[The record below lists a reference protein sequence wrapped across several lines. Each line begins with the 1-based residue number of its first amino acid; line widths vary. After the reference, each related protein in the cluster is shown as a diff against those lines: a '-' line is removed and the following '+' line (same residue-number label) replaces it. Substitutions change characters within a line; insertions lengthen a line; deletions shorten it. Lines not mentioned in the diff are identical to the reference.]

1 MTTDVDADAIM
12 SDLQRR
18 VRDRLRG
25 ELLRDGASSAFE
37 DPQLF
42 MEADALL
49 RRAADVSESDAL
61 LLPEIMGDPAGW
73 RLQTAMHYQSY
84 RTPGRASLILFVKR
98 RILMPMFRWL
108 FEYSRDNFERQR
120 RVNLVMF
127 ACVQELAAE
136 NARLRR
142 QIQQPSS
149 TSTASTPDRLRT

>member
-1 MTTDVDADAIM
+1 M

-73 RLQTAMHYQSY
+73 RLQTAMHYQSS

>member
-1 MTTDVDADAIM
+1 LTTDVDADAIM

-18 VRDRLRG
+18 GRDRPRG
-25 ELLRDGASSAFE
+25 ELLKDGASSAFE

-127 ACVQELAAE
+127 ACV
-136 NARLRR
+136 
-142 QIQQPSS
+142 
-149 TSTASTPDRLRT
+149 

>member
-1 MTTDVDADAIM
+1 M

-25 ELLRDGASSAFE
+25 ELLKDGASSAFE